1 MRRIDSH
8 AIVYTAAVSLLVAA
22 LLLTCNRLGR
32 RYGAVAV
39 DRMHGLARPM
49 PRLATIIA
57 LLVMAFIGFPPFA
70 VFSAFASILLHGAA
84 ANFGALIVL
93 VVCWFAAAWCL
104 FRMMQRL
111 LFGPHRNEIKY
122 EDLRTGELAGFALL
136 LLLLMLAGTIQPD
149 WLEPQRLE
157 RLQTIAMEM
166 VPWRK

>member
-1 MRRIDSH
+1 
-8 AIVYTAAVSLLVAA
+8 
-22 LLLTCNRLGR
+22 
-32 RYGAVAV
+32 
-39 DRMHGLARPM
+39 
-49 PRLATIIA
+49 
-57 LLVMAFIGFPPFA
+57 MAFIGFPPFA

-84 ANFGALIVL
+84 ANFAALIVL
-93 VVCWFAAAWCL
+93 VICWFAAAWCL

-111 LFGPHRNEIKY
+111 LFGPHRSEIKY

-157 RLQTIAMEM
+157 KLQTIAMEM

>member
-1 MRRIDSH
+1 MPMLFRALGVSARRLIR
-8 AIVYTAAVSLLVAA
+8 T
-22 LLLTCNRLGR
+22 LGR
-32 RYGAVAV
+32 YNTTKTNNTDMKTNIKRKINI
-39 DRMHGLARPM
+39 
-49 PRLATIIA
+49 ATIIA

-84 ANFGALIVL
+84 ANFAALIVL

-111 LFGPHRNEIKY
+111 LFGPHRSEIKY
-122 EDLRTGELAGFALL
+122 EDLRTGELAGFAFLL
-136 LLLLMLAGTIQPD
+136 LLLLLAGTIQPD

-157 RLQTIAMEM
+157 KLQTIAMEM